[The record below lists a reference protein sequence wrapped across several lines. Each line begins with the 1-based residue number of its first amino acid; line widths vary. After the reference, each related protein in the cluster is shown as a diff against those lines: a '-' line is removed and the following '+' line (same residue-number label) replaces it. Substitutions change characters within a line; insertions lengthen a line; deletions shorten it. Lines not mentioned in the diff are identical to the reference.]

1 LICSDSKCFIALK
14 CLQGAER
21 KMRDEERKRSKR
33 RTKNVADSS
42 NNGECRQSHNYSLRL
57 SGNTH

>member
-1 LICSDSKCFIALK
+1 
-14 CLQGAER
+14 LQGAER